1 MACILSAVSVNAAE
15 MLTCGVNSDGVV
27 TIEHQLP
34 SEKKGADVSI
44 IVYAPGKSASD
55 VAGGNNAEITVIEA
69 NQTVS
74 GDNGSYKFSFLIPT
88 GSGLYNVTVSSSAG
102 DENNYEFLFSDPQ
115 VAKDILKQLNE
126 TTDKDTF
133 YTTIYGDPSVEND
146 GAWRDLGF
154 YISTNEKADEKK
166 VSDLIYTYVNDVA
179 PFDSEDIEAATK
191 LFSKMYVIE
200 LLNEGKIIEP
210 SEADKY
216 LDIASEDFADFYGKS
231 YIDINAKKEMY
242 QGMLNK
248 NFQNANEYSDALL
261 EQLVLKTARYSDGYG
276 NIRDILEKY
285 QAKTGIVTTGYTSD
299 NYKRVL
305 GGTYADYTALK
316 NALYIPPQVIVS
328 GGGSSG
334 GSGGSSSKVFGSSTN
349 FTPAVKDTPAPTP
362 IVKDETVFG
371 DISDYS
377 WAEKAILTLHEKG
390 IVSGKGENEFYPQ
403 DTVSREEF
411 TAMIVRALGIE
422 NGGETDFSD
431 VDKDAWYAKYVMSAA
446 ENGIIFGVDENT
458 FGVGSNI
465 TRQDI
470 AVILA
475 RAIGAESDNTDE
487 NVFAD
492 DANISDYA
500 KSAVY
505 TMRKK
510 GVVSGYEN
518 GDFMPQ
524 AFATRAE
531 AALMVYRAFFG

>member
-126 TTDKDTF
+126 ITDKDTF

-166 VSDLIYTYVNDVA
+166 VSDLIYTYVNDVE
-179 PFDSEDIEAATK
+179 PFDSEDIEGATK
-191 LFSKMYVIE
+191 VFSKMYVIE
-200 LLNEGKIIEP
+200 LLNEGKVIEP

-231 YIDINAKKEMY
+231 YIDTNAKKEMY

-261 EQLVLKTARYSDGYG
+261 EQLVLKTVRYSDGYG

-334 GSGGSSSKVFGSSTN
+334 GGGSSSNKVFGGSTN

-362 IVKDETVFG
+362 IVNNNTAFG
-371 DISDYS
+371 DISDYA

-475 RAIGAESDNTDE
+475 RAIGAESDNIDE
-487 NVFAD
+487 NVFTD